1 VPPDSMASTD
11 AGRRHAAAA
20 DDMFGADLFRLLG
33 AAGQNTVFSPASV
46 AAALQ
51 MALCGARGATA
62 AQLAAALHL
71 DGPDRAADGLRLLS
85 DLLSSAG
92 AAGAAGSAGSAGAAG
107 AGGSARAGGPGGGM
121 TLRAPNSLWVQAGLP
136 LSPGFTGQLAGIA
149 GVTVRPADFR
159 SASAE
164 ARAQINDL
172 IAEQTAGKITN
183 LLGPDAVSAATRLVL
198 ANAVYLKAAWTFPF
212 PARATAGLPFHPG
225 DDGSAP
231 LTVPTMRLTA
241 DLAYLRADG
250 YRAVLLPYKESRLAM
265 AVVLPDA
272 GPPAAL
278 APRLAHGLAPLL
290 RGATR
295 QSVALSLPKFRQRAG
310 FGLIPVLQQLGV
322 QDAFTSAANFSGVTS
337 AERLFIGAV
346 VHQAYIDVDE
356 QGTEAAAAT
365 AVAMRP
371 MALRR
376 GPEPIRMIVD
386 RPFLFAITDTA
397 TGLPLF
403 LGQVGRPA
411 A

>member
-1 VPPDSMASTD
+1 MPPDSMASTD

-71 DGPDRAADGLRLLS
+71 DGPAQAADGLRLLS

-92 AAGAAGSAGSAGAAG
+92 A
-107 AGGSARAGGPGGGM
+107 GGPGGGVIM
-121 TLRAPNSLWVQAGLP
+121 RAPNTLWVQAGLP
-136 LSPGFTGQLAGIA
+136 LSPGFTGQLVDIA
-149 GVTVRPADFR
+149 GVTVRPADFQ
-159 SASAE
+159 SAPAE

-212 PARATAGLPFHPG
+212 PARATADAPFYPG
-225 DDGSAP
+225 DAGGAP
-231 LTVPTMRLTA
+231 LSAATMRLTS

-250 YRAVLLPYKESRLAM
+250 YQAVLLPYKDSRLAM
-265 AVVLPDA
+265 AVVLPEA

-278 APRLAHGLAPLL
+278 APRLASGLAPLL
-290 RGATR
+290 TGATR

-322 QDAFTSAANFSGVTS
+322 QDAFTSAADFSGITS
-337 AERLFIGAV
+337 TVRLFISAV

-376 GPEPIRMIVD
+376 GPEPVRMIVD
-386 RPFLFAITDTA
+386 RPFLFAIADTA

-403 LGQVGRPA
+403 LGQVSRPA
-411 A
+411 V

>member
-1 VPPDSMASTD
+1 MPPDSMASTD
-11 AGRRHAAAA
+11 AGGRHAAAA

-71 DGPDRAADGLRLLS
+71 DGPARAADGLRLLS

-92 AAGAAGSAGSAGAAG
+92 P
-107 AGGSARAGGPGGGM
+107 GGPGGPGGG
-121 TLRAPNSLWVQAGLP
+121 LIVRAPNTLWVQAGLP
-136 LSPGFTGQLAGIA
+136 VSPGFTGQLADIA
-149 GVTVRPADFR
+149 GVTVRPADFQ
-159 SASAE
+159 SAPAE
-164 ARAQINDL
+164 ARAQINNL
-172 IAEQTAGKITN
+172 IAEQTADKITN
-183 LLGPDAVSAATRLVL
+183 LLGRDAVSAATRLVL

-212 PARATAGLPFHPG
+212 PARATADAPFYPG
-225 DDGSAP
+225 DAGGAP
-231 LTVPTMRLTA
+231 LSAPTMRLTS

-250 YRAVLLPYKESRLAM
+250 YQAVLLPYKESRLAM
-265 AVVLPDA
+265 AVVLPEA

-278 APRLAHGLAPLL
+278 APRLTRGLAPLL
-290 RGATR
+290 TGATR

-322 QDAFTSAANFSGVTS
+322 QDAFTSAADFSGITS
-337 AERLFIGAV
+337 AVRLFISAV

-376 GPEPIRMIVD
+376 GPEPVRMIVD

-403 LGQVGRPA
+403 LGQVTRPA
-411 A
+411 V

>member
-1 VPPDSMASTD
+1 MPPDSMASTD

-71 DGPDRAADGLRLLS
+71 DGPARAADGLRLLS

-92 AAGAAGSAGSAGAAG
+92 A
-107 AGGSARAGGPGGGM
+107 GGPGGPGGGVIV
-121 TLRAPNSLWVQAGLP
+121 RAPNTMWVQAGLP
-136 LSPGFTGQLAGIA
+136 VSPGFTGQLADIA
-149 GVTVRPADFR
+149 GVTVRPADFQ
-159 SASAE
+159 SAPAE

-172 IAEQTAGKITN
+172 IAEQTADKITN
-183 LLGPDAVSAATRLVL
+183 LLGRDAVSAATRLVL

-212 PARATAGLPFHPG
+212 PARATADAPFYPG
-225 DDGSAP
+225 DAGGAP
-231 LTVPTMRLTA
+231 LSTATMRLTS

-250 YRAVLLPYKESRLAM
+250 YQAVLLPYRESRLAM
-265 AVVLPDA
+265 AVVLPED

-278 APRLAHGLAPLL
+278 APRLTSGLAPLL
-290 RGATR
+290 TGATR

-322 QDAFTSAANFSGVTS
+322 QDAFTSAADFSGITS
-337 AERLFIGAV
+337 PVRLLISAI

-376 GPEPIRMIVD
+376 GPEPVRMIVD
-386 RPFLFAITDTA
+386 RPFLFAIADTA

-403 LGQVGRPA
+403 LGQVTRPA
-411 A
+411 V

>member
-1 VPPDSMASTD
+1 MPPDSMASTD

-20 DDMFGADLFRLLG
+20 DDRFGADLFRLLG
-33 AAGQNTVFSPASV
+33 AAGRNTVFSPASV

-51 MALCGARGATA
+51 MALCGAREATA
-62 AQLAAALHL
+62 AQLAAALHIG
-71 DGPDRAADGLRLLS
+71 GPAQAADGLRLLS

-92 AAGAAGSAGSAGAAG
+92 A
-107 AGGSARAGGPGGGM
+107 GGPGGGVIM
-121 TLRAPNSLWVQAGLP
+121 RAPNTLWVQAGLP
-136 LSPGFTGQLAGIA
+136 LSPGFTGQLVDIA
-149 GVTVRPADFR
+149 GVTVRPADFQ
-159 SASAE
+159 SAPAE

-212 PARATAGLPFHPG
+212 PARATADAPFYPG
-225 DDGSAP
+225 DAGGAP
-231 LTVPTMRLTA
+231 LSAATMRLTS

-250 YRAVLLPYKESRLAM
+250 YQAVLLPYKDSRLAM
-265 AVVLPDA
+265 AVVLPEA

-278 APRLAHGLAPLL
+278 APRLASGLAPLL
-290 RGATR
+290 TGATR

-322 QDAFTSAANFSGVTS
+322 QDAFTSAADFSGITS
-337 AERLFIGAV
+337 TVRLFISAV

-376 GPEPIRMIVD
+376 GPEPVRMIVD
-386 RPFLFAITDTA
+386 RPFLFAIADTA

-403 LGQVGRPA
+403 LGQVSRPA
-411 A
+411 V

>member
-1 VPPDSMASTD
+1 MPPDSMASTD
-11 AGRRHAAAA
+11 AGRRHAVAA

-71 DGPDRAADGLRLLS
+71 DGPARAADGLRLLS

-92 AAGAAGSAGSAGAAG
+92 A
-107 AGGSARAGGPGGGM
+107 GGPGGPGGGVIV
-121 TLRAPNSLWVQAGLP
+121 RAPNTLWVQAGLP
-136 LSPGFTGQLAGIA
+136 LSPGFTGQLADIA
-149 GVTVRPADFR
+149 GVTVRPADFQ
-159 SASAE
+159 SAPAE

-172 IAEQTAGKITN
+172 IAEQTADKITN
-183 LLGPDAVSAATRLVL
+183 LLGRDAVSAATRLVL
-198 ANAVYLKAAWTFPF
+198 ANAVYLKAAWMFPF
-212 PARATAGLPFHPG
+212 PARATADAPFYPG
-225 DDGSAP
+225 DAGGAP
-231 LTVPTMRLTA
+231 LSAATMRLTS

-250 YRAVLLPYKESRLAM
+250 YQAVLLPYKESRLAM
-265 AVVLPDA
+265 AVVLPEA
-272 GPPAAL
+272 GPSAAL
-278 APRLAHGLAPLL
+278 APRLTRGLAPLL
-290 RGATR
+290 TGATR

-322 QDAFTSAANFSGVTS
+322 QDAFTSAADFSGITS
-337 AERLFIGAV
+337 PVRLFISAV

-376 GPEPIRMIVD
+376 GPEPVRMIVD

-403 LGQVGRPA
+403 LGQVTRPA
-411 A
+411 V

>member
-1 VPPDSMASTD
+1 VPLDSMASTD

-71 DGPDRAADGLRLLS
+71 DGPARAADGLRLLS

-92 AAGAAGSAGSAGAAG
+92 A
-107 AGGSARAGGPGGGM
+107 GGPGGPGGGL
-121 TLRAPNSLWVQAGLP
+121 TVRAPNTLWVQAGLP
-136 LSPGFTGQLAGIA
+136 LSPGFTGQLADIA
-149 GVTVRPADFR
+149 GVTVRPADFQ
-159 SASAE
+159 SAPAE

-172 IAEQTAGKITN
+172 IAEQTADKITN

-212 PARATAGLPFHPG
+212 PARATADAPFYPG
-225 DDGSAP
+225 DAGGAP
-231 LTVPTMRLTA
+231 LTVPTMRLTS

-250 YRAVLLPYKESRLAM
+250 YQAVLLPYKESRLAM
-265 AVVLPDA
+265 AVVLPEA

-278 APRLAHGLAPLL
+278 APRLTRGLAPLL
-290 RGATR
+290 TGATR

-322 QDAFTSAANFSGVTS
+322 QDAFTSAADFSGITS
-337 AERLFIGAV
+337 AVRLFIGAV

-376 GPEPIRMIVD
+376 EPEPVRMTVD

-403 LGQVGRPA
+403 LGQVTRPA
-411 A
+411 V

>member
-1 VPPDSMASTD
+1 MPPDSMASTD

-20 DDMFGADLFRLLG
+20 DDRFGADLFRLLG
-33 AAGQNTVFSPASV
+33 AAGRNTVFSPASV

-71 DGPDRAADGLRLLS
+71 DGPAQAADGLRLLS

-92 AAGAAGSAGSAGAAG
+92 A
-107 AGGSARAGGPGGGM
+107 GGPGGGVIM
-121 TLRAPNSLWVQAGLP
+121 RAPNTLWVQAGLP
-136 LSPGFTGQLAGIA
+136 LSPGFTGQLVDIA
-149 GVTVRPADFR
+149 GVTVRPADFQ
-159 SASAE
+159 SAPAE

-212 PARATAGLPFHPG
+212 PARATADAPFYPG
-225 DDGSAP
+225 DAGGAP
-231 LTVPTMRLTA
+231 LSAATMRLTS

-250 YRAVLLPYKESRLAM
+250 YQAVLLPYKDSRLAM
-265 AVVLPDA
+265 AVVLPEA

-278 APRLAHGLAPLL
+278 APRLARGLAPLL
-290 RGATR
+290 TAATR

-322 QDAFTSAANFSGVTS
+322 QDAFTSAADFSGITS
-337 AERLFIGAV
+337 TVRLFISAV

-376 GPEPIRMIVD
+376 GPEPVRMIVD

-403 LGQVGRPA
+403 LGQVTRPA
-411 A
+411 V

>member
-11 AGRRHAAAA
+11 AGRRPAAAA
-20 DDMFGADLFRLLG
+20 DMFGADLFRLLG

-62 AQLAAALHL
+62 AQLATALHL
-71 DGPDRAADGLRLLS
+71 EGPAQSADGLRLLS

-92 AAGAAGSAGSAGAAG
+92 A
-107 AGGSARAGGPGGGM
+107 GGPGGGLTM
-121 TLRAPNSLWVQAGLP
+121 RAPNTLWVQAGLP
-136 LSPGFTGQLAGIA
+136 LSPGFTGQFVDIA
-149 GVTVRPADFR
+149 EVTVRPADFQ
-159 SASAE
+159 SAPAE

-183 LLGPDAVSAATRLVL
+183 LLGRDAVSAATRLVL
-198 ANAVYLKAAWTFPF
+198 ANAVYLKAAWAFPF
-212 PARATAGLPFHPG
+212 PARATADAPFYPG
-225 DDGSAP
+225 DAGGAP
-231 LTVPTMRLTA
+231 LTVPTMRLTS

-250 YRAVLLPYKESRLAM
+250 YQAVLLPYKESRLAM
-265 AVVLPDA
+265 AVVLPEAD
-272 GPPAAL
+272 PPAAL
-278 APRLAHGLAPLL
+278 APRLARGLAPLL
-290 RGATR
+290 TGATR

-322 QDAFTSAANFSGVTS
+322 EDAFTSAADFSGITS
-337 AERLFIGAV
+337 AVRLVIGAV

-376 GPEPIRMIVD
+376 GPEPVRMIVD

-403 LGQVGRPA
+403 LGQVTRPA
-411 A
+411 V

>member
-1 VPPDSMASTD
+1 MASTD
-11 AGRRHAAAA
+11 AGRRHTAAA

-71 DGPDRAADGLRLLS
+71 DVPARAVDGLRLLS

-92 AAGAAGSAGSAGAAG
+92 A
-107 AGGSARAGGPGGGM
+107 GGSGGGVTM
-121 TLRAPNSLWVQAGLP
+121 RAPNTLWVQAGLP
-136 LSPGFTGQLAGIA
+136 LSPGFTGQLVDIA
-149 GVTVRPADFR
+149 GVTVRPADFQ
-159 SASAE
+159 SAPAE

-183 LLGPDAVSAATRLVL
+183 LLGRDAVSAATRLVL

-212 PARATAGLPFHPG
+212 PARATADAPFYPG
-225 DDGSAP
+225 DAGGAP
-231 LTVPTMRLTA
+231 LSAATMRLTS

-250 YRAVLLPYKESRLAM
+250 YQAVLLPYKESRLAM
-265 AVVLPDA
+265 AVVLPEA

-290 RGATR
+290 AGATR

-322 QDAFTSAANFSGVTS
+322 QDAFTRAADFSGITS
-337 AERLFIGAV
+337 AVRLFIGAV

-376 GPEPIRMIVD
+376 GPEPVRMIVD

-403 LGQVGRPA
+403 LGQVTRPA
-411 A
+411 V

>member
-1 VPPDSMASTD
+1 MPPDSMASTD

-20 DDMFGADLFRLLG
+20 DDRFGADLFRLLG
-33 AAGQNTVFSPASV
+33 AAGRNTVFSPASV

-71 DGPDRAADGLRLLS
+71 DGPAQAADGLRLLS

-92 AAGAAGSAGSAGAAG
+92 A
-107 AGGSARAGGPGGGM
+107 GGPGGGVIM
-121 TLRAPNSLWVQAGLP
+121 RAPNTLWVQAGLP
-136 LSPGFTGQLAGIA
+136 LSPGFTGQLVDVA
-149 GVTVRPADFR
+149 GVTVRPADFQ
-159 SASAE
+159 SAPAE

-172 IAEQTAGKITN
+172 IAEQTADKITN
-183 LLGPDAVSAATRLVL
+183 LLGRDAVSAATRLVL

-212 PARATAGLPFHPG
+212 PARATADAPFYPG
-225 DDGSAP
+225 DAGGAP
-231 LTVPTMRLTA
+231 LSAATMRLTS

-250 YRAVLLPYKESRLAM
+250 YQAVLLPYKDSRLAM
-265 AVVLPDA
+265 AVVLPEA

-278 APRLAHGLAPLL
+278 APRLASGLAPLL
-290 RGATR
+290 TGATR

-322 QDAFTSAANFSGVTS
+322 QDAFTSAADFSGITS
-337 AERLFIGAV
+337 TVRLFISAV

-376 GPEPIRMIVD
+376 GPEPVRMIVD
-386 RPFLFAITDTA
+386 RPFLFAIADTA

-403 LGQVGRPA
+403 LGQVSRPA
-411 A
+411 V

>member
-71 DGPDRAADGLRLLS
+71 DGPARAADGLRLLS

-92 AAGAAGSAGSAGAAG
+92 A
-107 AGGSARAGGPGGGM
+107 GGPGGPGGGL
-121 TLRAPNSLWVQAGLP
+121 TVRAPNTLWVQAGLP
-136 LSPGFTGQLAGIA
+136 LSPGFTGQLADIA
-149 GVTVRPADFR
+149 GVTVRPADFQ
-159 SASAE
+159 SAPAE

-172 IAEQTAGKITN
+172 IAEQTADKITN

-212 PARATAGLPFHPG
+212 PARATADAPFYPG
-225 DDGSAP
+225 DAGGAP
-231 LTVPTMRLTA
+231 LTVPTMRLTS

-250 YRAVLLPYKESRLAM
+250 YQAVLLPYKESRLAM
-265 AVVLPDA
+265 AVVLPEA

-278 APRLAHGLAPLL
+278 APRLTRGLAPLL
-290 RGATR
+290 TGATR
-295 QSVALSLPKFRQRAG
+295 QNVALSLPKFRQRAG

-322 QDAFTSAANFSGVTS
+322 QDAFTSAADFSGITS
-337 AERLFIGAV
+337 AVRLFIGAV

-376 GPEPIRMIVD
+376 EPEPVRMIVD

-403 LGQVGRPA
+403 LGQVTRPA
-411 A
+411 V

>member
-1 VPPDSMASTD
+1 MPPDSMASTD

-20 DDMFGADLFRLLG
+20 DDRFGADLFRLLG
-33 AAGQNTVFSPASV
+33 AAGRNTVFSPASV

-71 DGPDRAADGLRLLS
+71 DGPAQAADGLRLLS

-92 AAGAAGSAGSAGAAG
+92 A
-107 AGGSARAGGPGGGM
+107 GGPGGGVIM
-121 TLRAPNSLWVQAGLP
+121 RAPNTLWVQAGLP
-136 LSPGFTGQLAGIA
+136 LSPGFTGQLVDIA
-149 GVTVRPADFR
+149 GVTVRPADFQ
-159 SASAE
+159 SAPAE

-212 PARATAGLPFHPG
+212 PARATADAPFYPG
-225 DDGSAP
+225 DAGGAP
-231 LTVPTMRLTA
+231 LSAATMRLTS

-250 YRAVLLPYKESRLAM
+250 YQAVLLPYKDSRLAM
-265 AVVLPDA
+265 AVVLPEA

-278 APRLAHGLAPLL
+278 APRLARGLAPLL
-290 RGATR
+290 TGATR

-322 QDAFTSAANFSGVTS
+322 QDAFTSAADFSGITS
-337 AERLFIGAV
+337 TVRLFISAV

-376 GPEPIRMIVD
+376 GPEPVRMIVD
-386 RPFLFAITDTA
+386 RPFLFAIADTA

-403 LGQVGRPA
+403 LGQVSRPA
-411 A
+411 V

>member
-1 VPPDSMASTD
+1 MASTD

-71 DGPDRAADGLRLLS
+71 DVPARAVDGLRLLS

-92 AAGAAGSAGSAGAAG
+92 A
-107 AGGSARAGGPGGGM
+107 GGSGGGVTM
-121 TLRAPNSLWVQAGLP
+121 RAPNTLWVQAGLP
-136 LSPGFTGQLAGIA
+136 LSPGFTGQLVDIA
-149 GVTVRPADFR
+149 GVTVRPADFQ
-159 SASAE
+159 SAPAE

-183 LLGPDAVSAATRLVL
+183 LLGRDAVSAATRLVL

-212 PARATAGLPFHPG
+212 PARATADAPFYPG
-225 DDGSAP
+225 DAGGAP
-231 LTVPTMRLTA
+231 LSAATMRLTS

-250 YRAVLLPYKESRLAM
+250 YQAVLLPYKESRLAM
-265 AVVLPDA
+265 AVVLPEA

-290 RGATR
+290 AGATR

-322 QDAFTSAANFSGVTS
+322 QDAFTRAADFSGITS
-337 AERLFIGAV
+337 AVRLFIGAV

-376 GPEPIRMIVD
+376 GPEPVRMIVD

-403 LGQVGRPA
+403 LGQVTRPA
-411 A
+411 V

>member
-1 VPPDSMASTD
+1 MASTD

-20 DDMFGADLFRLLG
+20 DDRFGADLFRLLG
-33 AAGQNTVFSPASV
+33 AAGRNTVFSPASV

-71 DGPDRAADGLRLLS
+71 DGPAQAADGLRLLS

-92 AAGAAGSAGSAGAAG
+92 A
-107 AGGSARAGGPGGGM
+107 GGPGGGVIM
-121 TLRAPNSLWVQAGLP
+121 RAPNTLWVQAGLP
-136 LSPGFTGQLAGIA
+136 LSPGFTGQLVDIA
-149 GVTVRPADFR
+149 GVTVRPADFQ
-159 SASAE
+159 SAPAE

-212 PARATAGLPFHPG
+212 PARATADAPFYPG
-225 DDGSAP
+225 DAGGAP
-231 LTVPTMRLTA
+231 LSAATMRLTS

-250 YRAVLLPYKESRLAM
+250 YQAVLLPYKDSRLAM
-265 AVVLPDA
+265 AVVLPEA

-278 APRLAHGLAPLL
+278 APRLASGLAPLL
-290 RGATR
+290 TGATR
-295 QSVALSLPKFRQRAG
+295 QSVALSLPNFRQRAG

-322 QDAFTSAANFSGVTS
+322 QDAFTSAADFSGITS
-337 AERLFIGAV
+337 TVRLFISAV

-376 GPEPIRMIVD
+376 GPEPVRMIVD
-386 RPFLFAITDTA
+386 RPFLFAIADTA

-403 LGQVGRPA
+403 LGQVSRPA
-411 A
+411 V

>member
-1 VPPDSMASTD
+1 MPPDSMASTD

-20 DDMFGADLFRLLG
+20 DDRFGADLFRLLG
-33 AAGQNTVFSPASV
+33 AAGRNTVFSPASV

-71 DGPDRAADGLRLLS
+71 DGPAQAADGLRLLS

-92 AAGAAGSAGSAGAAG
+92 A
-107 AGGSARAGGPGGGM
+107 GGPGGGVIM
-121 TLRAPNSLWVQAGLP
+121 RAPNTLWVQAGLP
-136 LSPGFTGQLAGIA
+136 LSPGFTGQLVDIA
-149 GVTVRPADFR
+149 GVAVRPADFQ
-159 SASAE
+159 SAPAE
-164 ARAQINDL
+164 ARALINDV
-172 IAEQTAGKITN
+172 IADQTAGKITN
-183 LLGPDAVSAATRLVL
+183 LLGPDAVSVATRLVL

-212 PARATAGLPFHPG
+212 PARATADAPFYPG
-225 DDGSAP
+225 DAGGAP
-231 LTVPTMRLTA
+231 LSAATMRLTS

-250 YRAVLLPYKESRLAM
+250 YQAVLLPYKESRLAM
-265 AVVLPDA
+265 AVVLPEA

-278 APRLAHGLAPLL
+278 APRLARGLAPLL
-290 RGATR
+290 TGATR

-322 QDAFTSAANFSGVTS
+322 QDAFTSAADFSGITS
-337 AERLFIGAV
+337 TVRLFISAV

-376 GPEPIRMIVD
+376 GPEPVRMIVD
-386 RPFLFAITDTA
+386 RPFLFAIADTA

-403 LGQVGRPA
+403 LGQVSRPA
-411 A
+411 V

>member
-51 MALCGARGATA
+51 MALCGAREATA
-62 AQLAAALHL
+62 AQLAAALHIG
-71 DGPDRAADGLRLLS
+71 GPAQAADGLRLLS

-92 AAGAAGSAGSAGAAG
+92 A
-107 AGGSARAGGPGGGM
+107 GGPGGGVIM
-121 TLRAPNSLWVQAGLP
+121 RAPNTLWVQAGLP
-136 LSPGFTGQLAGIA
+136 LSPGFTGQLVDIA
-149 GVTVRPADFR
+149 GVAVRPADFQ
-159 SASAE
+159 SAPAE
-164 ARAQINDL
+164 ARALINDV
-172 IAEQTAGKITN
+172 IADQTAGKITN
-183 LLGPDAVSAATRLVL
+183 LLGPDAVSVATRLVL

-212 PARATAGLPFHPG
+212 PARATADAPFHPG
-225 DDGSAP
+225 DAGGAP
-231 LTVPTMRLTA
+231 LSAATMRLTS

-250 YRAVLLPYKESRLAM
+250 YQAVLLPYKESRLAM
-265 AVVLPDA
+265 AVPDA

-278 APRLAHGLAPLL
+278 APRLARGLAPLL
-290 RGATR
+290 TGATR

-322 QDAFTSAANFSGVTS
+322 QDAFTGAADFSGITS

-376 GPEPIRMIVD
+376 GPEPVRMIVD

-403 LGQVGRPA
+403 LGQVSRPA
-411 A
+411 V

>member
-20 DDMFGADLFRLLG
+20 DDRFGADLFRLLG
-33 AAGQNTVFSPASV
+33 AAGRNTVFSPASV

-71 DGPDRAADGLRLLS
+71 DGPAQAADGLRLLS

-92 AAGAAGSAGSAGAAG
+92 A
-107 AGGSARAGGPGGGM
+107 GGPGGGVIM
-121 TLRAPNSLWVQAGLP
+121 RAPNTLWVQAGLP
-136 LSPGFTGQLAGIA
+136 LSPGFTGQLVDIA
-149 GVTVRPADFR
+149 GVTVRPADFQ
-159 SASAE
+159 SAPAE

-212 PARATAGLPFHPG
+212 PARATADAPFYPG
-225 DDGSAP
+225 DAGGAP
-231 LTVPTMRLTA
+231 LSAATMRLTS
-241 DLAYLRADG
+241 DLAYLRAEG
-250 YRAVLLPYKESRLAM
+250 YQAVLLPYKDSRLAM
-265 AVVLPDA
+265 AVVLPEA

-278 APRLAHGLAPLL
+278 APRLASGLAPLL
-290 RGATR
+290 TGATR

-322 QDAFTSAANFSGVTS
+322 QDAFTSAADFSGITS
-337 AERLFIGAV
+337 TVRLFISAV

-376 GPEPIRMIVD
+376 GPEPVRMIVD
-386 RPFLFAITDTA
+386 RPFLFAIADTA

-403 LGQVGRPA
+403 LGQVSRPA
-411 A
+411 V

>member
-1 VPPDSMASTD
+1 MPPDSMASTD

-20 DDMFGADLFRLLG
+20 DDRFGADLFRLLG
-33 AAGQNTVFSPASV
+33 AAGRNTVFSPASV

-71 DGPDRAADGLRLLS
+71 DGPAQAADGLRLLS

-92 AAGAAGSAGSAGAAG
+92 A
-107 AGGSARAGGPGGGM
+107 GGPGGGVIM
-121 TLRAPNSLWVQAGLP
+121 RAPNTLWVQAGLP
-136 LSPGFTGQLAGIA
+136 LSPGFTGQLVDIA
-149 GVTVRPADFR
+149 GVTVRPADFQ
-159 SASAE
+159 SAPAE

-212 PARATAGLPFHPG
+212 PARATADAPFYPG
-225 DDGSAP
+225 DAGGAP
-231 LTVPTMRLTA
+231 LSAATMRLTS

-250 YRAVLLPYKESRLAM
+250 YQAVLLPYKDSRLAM
-265 AVVLPDA
+265 AVVLPEA

-278 APRLAHGLAPLL
+278 APRLASGLAPLL
-290 RGATR
+290 TGATR

-322 QDAFTSAANFSGVTS
+322 QDAFTSAADFSGITS
-337 AERLFIGAV
+337 TVRLFISAV

-376 GPEPIRMIVD
+376 GPEPVRMIVD
-386 RPFLFAITDTA
+386 RPFLFAIADTA

-403 LGQVGRPA
+403 LGQVSRPA
-411 A
+411 V

>member
-1 VPPDSMASTD
+1 MASTD

-20 DDMFGADLFRLLG
+20 DDRFGADLFRLLG
-33 AAGQNTVFSPASV
+33 AAGRNTVFSPASV

-71 DGPDRAADGLRLLS
+71 DGPAQAADGLRLLS

-92 AAGAAGSAGSAGAAG
+92 A
-107 AGGSARAGGPGGGM
+107 GGPGGGVIM
-121 TLRAPNSLWVQAGLP
+121 RAPNTLWVQAGLP
-136 LSPGFTGQLAGIA
+136 LSPGFTGQLVDIA
-149 GVTVRPADFR
+149 GVTVRPADFQ
-159 SASAE
+159 SAPAE

-212 PARATAGLPFHPG
+212 PARATADAPFYPG
-225 DDGSAP
+225 DAGGAP
-231 LTVPTMRLTA
+231 LSAATMRLTS

-250 YRAVLLPYKESRLAM
+250 YQAVLLPYKDSRLAM
-265 AVVLPDA
+265 AVVLPEA

-278 APRLAHGLAPLL
+278 APRLASGLAPLL
-290 RGATR
+290 TGATR

-322 QDAFTSAANFSGVTS
+322 QDAFTSAADFSGITS
-337 AERLFIGAV
+337 TVRLFISAV

-376 GPEPIRMIVD
+376 GPEPVRMIVD
-386 RPFLFAITDTA
+386 RPFLFAIADTA

-403 LGQVGRPA
+403 LGQVSRPA
-411 A
+411 V

>member
-1 VPPDSMASTD
+1 MASTD

-20 DDMFGADLFRLLG
+20 DDRFGADLFRLLG
-33 AAGQNTVFSPASV
+33 AAGRNTVFSPASV

-71 DGPDRAADGLRLLS
+71 DGPAQAADGLRLLS

-92 AAGAAGSAGSAGAAG
+92 A
-107 AGGSARAGGPGGGM
+107 GGPGGGVIM
-121 TLRAPNSLWVQAGLP
+121 RAPNTLWVQAGLP
-136 LSPGFTGQLAGIA
+136 LSPGFTGQLVDIA
-149 GVTVRPADFR
+149 GVTVRPADFQ
-159 SASAE
+159 SAPAE

-212 PARATAGLPFHPG
+212 PARATADAPFYPG
-225 DDGSAP
+225 DAGGAP
-231 LTVPTMRLTA
+231 LSAATMRLTS
-241 DLAYLRADG
+241 DLAYLRAEG
-250 YRAVLLPYKESRLAM
+250 YQAVLLPYKDSRLAM
-265 AVVLPDA
+265 AVVLPEA

-278 APRLAHGLAPLL
+278 APRLASGLAPLL
-290 RGATR
+290 TGATR

-322 QDAFTSAANFSGVTS
+322 QDAFTSAADFSGITS
-337 AERLFIGAV
+337 TVRLFISAV

-376 GPEPIRMIVD
+376 GPEPVRMIVD
-386 RPFLFAITDTA
+386 RPFLFAIADTA

-403 LGQVGRPA
+403 LGQVSRPA
-411 A
+411 V

>member
-1 VPPDSMASTD
+1 MPPDSMASTD

-33 AAGQNTVFSPASV
+33 AAGRNTVFSPASV

-71 DGPDRAADGLRLLS
+71 DGPAQAADGLRLLS

-92 AAGAAGSAGSAGAAG
+92 A
-107 AGGSARAGGPGGGM
+107 GGPGGGVIM
-121 TLRAPNSLWVQAGLP
+121 RAPNTLWVQAGLP
-136 LSPGFTGQLAGIA
+136 LSPGFTGQLVDIA
-149 GVTVRPADFR
+149 GVTVRPADFQ
-159 SASAE
+159 SAPAE

-212 PARATAGLPFHPG
+212 PARATADAPFYPG
-225 DDGSAP
+225 DAGGAP
-231 LTVPTMRLTA
+231 LSAATMRLTS

-250 YRAVLLPYKESRLAM
+250 YQAVLLPYKDSRLAM
-265 AVVLPDA
+265 AVVLPEA

-278 APRLAHGLAPLL
+278 APRLASGLAPLL
-290 RGATR
+290 TGATR

-322 QDAFTSAANFSGVTS
+322 QDAFTSAADFSGITS
-337 AERLFIGAV
+337 TVRLFISAV

-376 GPEPIRMIVD
+376 GPEPVRMIVD
-386 RPFLFAITDTA
+386 RPFLFAIADTA

-403 LGQVGRPA
+403 LGQVSRPA
-411 A
+411 V

>member
-1 VPPDSMASTD
+1 MPPDSMASTD

-71 DGPDRAADGLRLLS
+71 DGPARAADGLRLLS

-92 AAGAAGSAGSAGAAG
+92 A
-107 AGGSARAGGPGGGM
+107 GGPGGGVTM
-121 TLRAPNSLWVQAGLP
+121 RAPNTLWVQAGLP
-136 LSPGFTGQLAGIA
+136 VSPGFTGQLMDIA
-149 GVTVRPADFR
+149 GVTVRPADFQG
-159 SASAE
+159 ASAE

-183 LLGPDAVSAATRLVL
+183 LLGPDAVGAATRLVL

-212 PARATAGLPFHPG
+212 PAHATAEAPFYPG
-225 DDGSAP
+225 DASGASLSVA
-231 LTVPTMRLTA
+231 TMRLTS

-250 YRAVLLPYKESRLAM
+250 YQAVLLPYQESRLAM
-265 AVVLPDA
+265 AVVLPEA

-278 APRLAHGLAPLL
+278 APRLARGLVPLL
-290 RGATR
+290 TGATR

-310 FGLIPVLQQLGV
+310 FGLIPMLQQLGV
-322 QDAFTSAANFSGVTS
+322 QDAFTSDADFSGITS
-337 AERLFIGAV
+337 AVRLFIGAV

-376 GPEPIRMIVD
+376 GPEPVRMTVD

-397 TGLPLF
+397 TGLLLF
-403 LGQVGRPA
+403 LGQVSRLV
-411 A
+411 

>member
-1 VPPDSMASTD
+1 MASTD

-62 AQLAAALHL
+62 AQLVAALHL
-71 DGPDRAADGLRLLS
+71 DGPARAADGLRLLS

-92 AAGAAGSAGSAGAAG
+92 A
-107 AGGSARAGGPGGGM
+107 GGPGGPGGGVTM
-121 TLRAPNSLWVQAGLP
+121 RAPNTLWVQAGLP
-136 LSPGFTGQLAGIA
+136 LSPGFTGQLVDIA
-149 GVTVRPADFR
+149 GVTVRPADFQ
-159 SASAE
+159 SAPAE
-164 ARAQINDL
+164 ALAQINDL
-172 IAEQTAGKITN
+172 IAEQTADKITN
-183 LLGPDAVSAATRLVL
+183 LLGRDAVSAATRLVL

-212 PARATAGLPFHPG
+212 PARATADAPFYPG
-225 DDGSAP
+225 DAGGAP
-231 LTVPTMRLTA
+231 LSAPTMRLTS

-250 YRAVLLPYKESRLAM
+250 YQAVLLPYKESHLAM
-265 AVVLPDA
+265 AVVLPET
-272 GPPAAL
+272 GPPSAL
-278 APRLAHGLAPLL
+278 APRLTRGLAPLL
-290 RGATR
+290 TGATR

-322 QDAFTSAANFSGVTS
+322 QDAFTSAADFSGITS
-337 AERLFIGAV
+337 AVRLFIGAV

-376 GPEPIRMIVD
+376 GPEPVRMIVD
-386 RPFLFAITDTA
+386 RPFLFAIADTA

-403 LGQVGRPA
+403 LGQVTRPA
-411 A
+411 V

>member
-1 VPPDSMASTD
+1 MPPDSMASTD

-33 AAGQNTVFSPASV
+33 AAGHNTVFSPASV

-71 DGPDRAADGLRLLS
+71 DGPAQAADGLRLLS

-92 AAGAAGSAGSAGAAG
+92 A
-107 AGGSARAGGPGGGM
+107 GGPGGGVIM
-121 TLRAPNSLWVQAGLP
+121 RAPNTLWVQAGLP
-136 LSPGFTGQLAGIA
+136 LSPGFTGQLVDIA
-149 GVTVRPADFR
+149 GVTVRPADFQ
-159 SASAE
+159 SAPAE

-212 PARATAGLPFHPG
+212 PARATADAPFYPG
-225 DDGSAP
+225 DAGGAP
-231 LTVPTMRLTA
+231 LSAATMRLTS

-250 YRAVLLPYKESRLAM
+250 YQAVLLPYKDSRLAM
-265 AVVLPDA
+265 AVVLPEA

-278 APRLAHGLAPLL
+278 APRLASGLAPLL
-290 RGATR
+290 TGATR

-322 QDAFTSAANFSGVTS
+322 QDAFTSAADFSGITS
-337 AERLFIGAV
+337 TVRLFISAV

-376 GPEPIRMIVD
+376 GPEPVRMIVD
-386 RPFLFAITDTA
+386 RPFLFAIADTA

-403 LGQVGRPA
+403 LGQVSRPA
-411 A
+411 V

>member
-1 VPPDSMASTD
+1 MPPDSMASTD

-20 DDMFGADLFRLLG
+20 DDRFGADLFRLLG
-33 AAGQNTVFSPASV
+33 AAGRNTVFSPASV

-71 DGPDRAADGLRLLS
+71 DGPAQAADGLRLLS

-92 AAGAAGSAGSAGAAG
+92 A
-107 AGGSARAGGPGGGM
+107 GGPGGGVIM
-121 TLRAPNSLWVQAGLP
+121 RAPNTLWVQAGLP
-136 LSPGFTGQLAGIA
+136 LSPGFTGQLVDIA
-149 GVTVRPADFR
+149 GVTVRPADFQ
-159 SASAE
+159 SAPAE

-212 PARATAGLPFHPG
+212 PARATADAPFYPG
-225 DDGSAP
+225 DAGGAP
-231 LTVPTMRLTA
+231 LSAATMRLTS

-250 YRAVLLPYKESRLAM
+250 YQAVLLPYKDSRLAM
-265 AVVLPDA
+265 AVVLPEA

-278 APRLAHGLAPLL
+278 APRLASGLAPLL
-290 RGATR
+290 TGATR

-322 QDAFTSAANFSGVTS
+322 QDAFTSAADFSGITS
-337 AERLFIGAV
+337 TVRLFISAV

-376 GPEPIRMIVD
+376 GPEPVRMIVD

-403 LGQVGRPA
+403 LGQVSRPA
-411 A
+411 V

>member
-1 VPPDSMASTD
+1 MPPDSMASTD
-11 AGRRHAAAA
+11 AGRRHAAEA

-62 AQLAAALHL
+62 AQLAVALHL
-71 DGPDRAADGLRLLS
+71 DGPARAADGLRLLS

-92 AAGAAGSAGSAGAAG
+92 A
-107 AGGSARAGGPGGGM
+107 GGPGGPGGGL
-121 TLRAPNSLWVQAGLP
+121 TVRAPNTLWVQAGLP
-136 LSPGFTGQLAGIA
+136 LSPGFTGQLADIA
-149 GVTVRPADFR
+149 GVTVRPADFQ
-159 SASAE
+159 SAPAE

-172 IAEQTAGKITN
+172 IAEQTADKITN

-212 PARATAGLPFHPG
+212 SARATADAPFYPG
-225 DDGSAP
+225 DVGGAP
-231 LTVPTMRLTA
+231 LTVPTMRLTS

-250 YRAVLLPYKESRLAM
+250 YQAVLLPYKESRLAM
-265 AVVLPDA
+265 AVVLPEA
-272 GPPAAL
+272 GPSAAL
-278 APRLAHGLAPLL
+278 APRLTRGLAPLL
-290 RGATR
+290 AGATR

-322 QDAFTSAANFSGVTS
+322 QDAFTSAADFSGITS
-337 AERLFIGAV
+337 AVRLLIGAV

-376 GPEPIRMIVD
+376 EPEPVRMIVD

-403 LGQVGRPA
+403 LGQVTRPA
-411 A
+411 V